1 MRLVRRYS
9 ALYKSKRYQI
19 RKLIIVV
26 VPAYS
31 SVFCL
36 MVNRL
41 QFLKDSHQLSIST
54 LSLSRANLCEILA
67 IRVLRESV
75 RAGPATFLARL
86 RKLRSVD
93 HLMLVSTG
101 EWSERSLS
109 LATLLLTP
117 WALFQG
123 ASEAVIERAR
133 EEGDDDSPAELAGN
147 ALEVRPPKNVP
158 AA

>member
-1 MRLVRRYS
+1 
-9 ALYKSKRYQI
+9 
-19 RKLIIVV
+19 
-26 VPAYS
+26 
-31 SVFCL
+31 

-67 IRVLRESV
+67 IRVLRESPT
-75 RAGPATFLARL
+75 AASTPL
-86 RKLRSVD
+86 RVAHSLIP
-93 HLMLVSTG
+93 G

-133 EEGDDDSPAELAGN
+133 EEGDEDSPAELAGN
-147 ALEVRPPKNVP
+147 ALEVRSRRRCSASAVLADARFGPDGHFGQRKAIHPIAVGAKGHR
-158 AA
+158 